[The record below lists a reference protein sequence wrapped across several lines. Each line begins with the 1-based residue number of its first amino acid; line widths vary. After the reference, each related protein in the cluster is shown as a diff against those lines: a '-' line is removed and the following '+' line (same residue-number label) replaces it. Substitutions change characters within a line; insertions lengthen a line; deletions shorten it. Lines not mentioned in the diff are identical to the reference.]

1 VARYTA
7 KTMMPQCTFSVYRSP
22 TAHLGRILLAASD
35 LGLCGVWFEGQRH
48 MPAAAHHAFSG
59 SPVTAPPASAPSAS
73 DHRFLLQAQEELDR
87 YFSKPAQPF
96 TFNVPL
102 DLNQGTVFQQKVWLA
117 LLDIPLGQTVSYQSL
132 AQRIGQPKAVRAIG
146 AAVGRNPTSIV
157 VPCHRVLGADG
168 SLTGYAGGL
177 ERKKILLSGEGFQPE
192 P

>member
-1 VARYTA
+1 
-7 KTMMPQCTFSVYRSP
+7 MMSQCTFSVYRSP
-22 TAHLGRILLAASD
+22 TDHLGCILLAASD

-48 MPAAAHHAFSG
+48 MPAAAKHAFSG
-59 SPVTAPPASAPSAS
+59 SPVTAPPVSAPPVS
-73 DHRFLLQAQEELDR
+73 DHPFLLQAQEELDR
-87 YFSKPAQPF
+87 YFSKPAKPF
-96 TFNVPL
+96 TFSVPL

-132 AQRIGQPKAVRAIG
+132 AQRIGQPKAVRALG
-146 AAVGRNPTSIV
+146 AAVGRNPISIV

-177 ERKKILLSGEGFQPE
+177 ERKKILLAGEGFQPE

>member
-1 VARYTA
+1 MT
-7 KTMMPQCTFSVYRSP
+7 PQCTFSVYRSP
-22 TAHLGRILLAASD
+22 SAHLGRILLAASD

-59 SPVTAPPASAPSAS
+59 SPVS
-73 DHRFLLQAQEELDR
+73 DHPFLLQAQEELDR
-87 YFSKPAQPF
+87 YFSKPATPF

-117 LLDIPLGQTVSYQSL
+117 LLDIPAGQTVSYHYL
-132 AQRIGQPKAVRAIG
+132 AQRIGQPKAVRALG
-146 AAVGRNPTSIV
+146 GAVGRNPISIV

-177 ERKKILLSGEGFQPE
+177 ERKKILLAGEGFRPE
-192 P
+192 AL

>member
-1 VARYTA
+1 MASYTA

-22 TAHLGRILLAASD
+22 SDHLGRILLAAND
-35 LGLCGVWFEGQRH
+35 LGLCGVWFEGQRR
-48 MPAAAHHAFSG
+48 MPEAAHHAFSG
-59 SPVTAPPASAPSAS
+59 SPVSAPPVS
-73 DHRFLLQAQEELDR
+73 DHPFLLQAQEELDL

-117 LLDIPLGQTVSYQSL
+117 LLDIPLGQTVSYHSL
-132 AQRIGQPKAVRAIG
+132 AQRIGQPKAVRALG
-146 AAVGRNPTSIV
+146 AAVGRNPISIV

-168 SLTGYAGGL
+168 ALTGYSGGL
-177 ERKKILLSGEGFQPE
+177 ERKKILLAGEGFRPE

>member
-1 VARYTA
+1 
-7 KTMMPQCTFSVYRSP
+7 MMTQCTFSVYRSP
-22 TAHLGRILLAASD
+22 TDHLGSILLVASD

-48 MPAAAHHAFSG
+48 RPEAAHHAFSG
-59 SPVTAPPASAPSAS
+59 SPVS
-73 DHRFLLQAQEELDR
+73 DHPFLLQAREELDR
-87 YFSKPAQPF
+87 YFSKPAKPF
-96 TFNVPL
+96 TFSVPL

-146 AAVGRNPTSIV
+146 AAVGRNPISIV

>member
-1 VARYTA
+1 
-7 KTMMPQCTFSVYRSP
+7 MMPQCTFSVYRSP

-48 MPAAAHHAFSG
+48 MPAAAPHAFSG
-59 SPVTAPPASAPSAS
+59 SPVSAPPVS
-73 DHRFLLQAQEELDR
+73 DHPFLLQAQEELDL

-117 LLDIPLGQTVSYQSL
+117 LLDIPLGQTISYQYL
-132 AQRIGQPKAVRAIG
+132 AQRIGQPKAVRALG
-146 AAVGRNPTSIV
+146 AAVGRNPISIV

-177 ERKKILLSGEGFQPE
+177 ERKKILLAGEGFRPE
-192 P
+192 SL

>member
-1 VARYTA
+1 MT
-7 KTMMPQCTFSVYRSP
+7 PQCTFSVYRSP

-59 SPVTAPPASAPSAS
+59 SPVS
-73 DHRFLLQAQEELDR
+73 DHPFLLQAQEELDR
-87 YFSKPAQPF
+87 YFSKPATPF

-117 LLDIPLGQTVSYQSL
+117 LLDIPAGQTVSYHYL
-132 AQRIGQPKAVRAIG
+132 AQRIGQPKAVRALGG
-146 AAVGRNPTSIV
+146 AMGRNPISIV

-177 ERKKILLSGEGFQPE
+177 ERKKILLAGEGFRPE
-192 P
+192 AL

>member
-1 VARYTA
+1 MT
-7 KTMMPQCTFSVYRSP
+7 PQCTFSVYRSP
-22 TAHLGRILLAASD
+22 TDHLGRILLAASD

-48 MPAAAHHAFSG
+48 MPEAAHQAFSG
-59 SPVTAPPASAPSAS
+59 SPVSAPPVSGHP
-73 DHRFLLQAQEELDR
+73 FLLQAQEELDR
-87 YFSKPAQPF
+87 YFSQPATPF
-96 TFNVPL
+96 TFSVPL

-132 AQRIGQPKAVRAIG
+132 AQRIGQPKAVRALG
-146 AAVGRNPTSIV
+146 AAVGLNPISIV

-177 ERKKILLSGEGFQPE
+177 ERKKILLAGEGFQPE